1 MCIKF
6 VFAHFWAWEYYDRH
20 VEDAE
25 RGEKMAGGM
34 PVRRRHLIIQLRRMR
49 RDAGLSQDEVWKALG
64 WSRAKLQ
71 RLEAGEFQRLKA
83 GDVMALCQLYE
94 ADKAEAEELV
104 QIARDSRKNLPWW
117 YQYKDV
123 LPGAFI
129 GMEAEATLIQDFSI
143 GLIPGLFQTQDYIT
157 ALFERA
163 VGVPKQE
170 VPKRLEIRLERQR
183 SVLDRERP
191 PTIMAVIDE
200 SAIRR
205 EVGGEEVMKGQI
217 RHLLDLSERPNVE
230 VQILPFKAGAHA
242 GTSIPFVLFGFD
254 GGGAAGSLV
263 YLETRKDGFY
273 LEEEEEV
280 TDYRLVFSRM
290 QGTAMSVEDSAAL
303 LRTVL

>member
-1 MCIKF
+1 
-6 VFAHFWAWEYYDRH
+6 
-20 VEDAE
+20 
-25 RGEKMAGGM
+25 MAGGM

-129 GMEAEATLIQDFSI
+129 GLEAEASLIQEFSI
-143 GLIPGLFQTQDYIT
+143 GLVPGLFQTQEYIA

-163 VGVPKQE
+163 VGIPKQE
-170 VPKRLEIRLERQR
+170 VSKRLEVRLERQR
-183 SVLDRERP
+183 SVLERERP
-191 PTIMAVIDE
+191 PTIVTVIDE
-200 SAIRR
+200 AAVRR
-205 EVGGEEVMKGQI
+205 EVGGEEVMEGQI
-217 RHLLDLSERPNVE
+217 RHLLDLSERPNIE
-230 VQILPFKAGAHA
+230 IQILPFKAGAHA

-254 GGGAAGSLV
+254 GGSGAGSLV

-290 QGTAMSVEDSAAL
+290 QGTAMSVEDSAAF
-303 LRTVL
+303 LRAVLSE